1 MAASS
6 FATATAN
13 SGEPASSSTS
23 AKCSVLPMSRPIHTV
38 VSSGV
43 RTATPS
49 GVSPSFQQEGRRRAR
64 RHPPYKS
71 AIGSHVPIRGSRAE
85 QCRWQHHL
93 GRPLRQGQMS
103 HAGTAG
109 ASWAQRLLSPLEEGK
124 GPNGVVI
131 PSSGPS
137 RSAPPSAPPRAA
149 VPRVR
154 GSSPP
159 GAGRRTRRSAV
170 PPPRPASRRSW
181 RPHAP
186 STRTGSG
193 VLLLLV
199 LFPQTAGRAHQCR
212 GHGPGSPDRRR
223 ARRSRDRTGDR
234 RAGGRAGP
242 RAGPARPARHVRS
255 FRDVDRCRS
264 SLSPDVAGR
273 AYLESGR
280 LLLCLAAPRRQ
291 SSGRVGLLPRQV
303 EVRDGYLCRFPRV

>member
-1 MAASS
+1 MSTARL
-6 FATATAN
+6 AT
-13 SGEPASSSTS
+13 
-23 AKCSVLPMSRPIHTV
+23 
-38 VSSGV
+38 
-43 RTATPS
+43 
-49 GVSPSFQQEGRRRAR
+49 
-64 RHPPYKS
+64 
-71 AIGSHVPIRGSRAE
+71 IRG
-85 QCRWQHHL
+85 WV
-93 GRPLRQGQMS
+93 
-103 HAGTAG
+103 TAG
-109 ASWAQRLLSPLEEGK
+109 HGRQ
-124 GPNGVVI
+124 
-131 PSSGPS
+131 
-137 RSAPPSAPPRAA
+137 A

-199 LFPQTAGRAHQCR
+199 LFPQTVGRAHQCR

-264 SLSPDVAGR
+264 SFSPDVAGR
-273 AYLESGR
+273 AHLESGR

-291 SSGRVGLLPRQV
+291 SSGSVGSVASTSRGARWLSMLISRGLLGVICARPERAALRSCIRQKKK
-303 EVRDGYLCRFPRV
+303 R